1 MNFLDRVLS
10 FNIVIAHIPGKANYA
25 ADFLSRVQTEKS
37 ASLTLKH
44 VNQIPVKEIQV
55 ESEAKSPDVMITNI
69 NALSEDLPS
78 ETDNTDMISKLEA
91 LGLYETYLERKQR
104 NQNDINE
111 LWKLSREEVNQ
122 VQLPSSEDVLSDLLQ
137 KQDSLDLKREQSRDE
152 DISQVI
158 EWKNSGTKRFEVCL
172 NSIEEICKT
181 IRQIE
186 TRKHCFV

>member
-1 MNFLDRVLS
+1 MDSIWNFLDRVLS

-55 ESEAKSPDVMITNI
+55 EGEAKSPDVMITNI
-69 NALSEDLPS
+69 NVLSEDLPS
-78 ETDNTDMISKLEA
+78 ETDNSDMISKLEA

-122 VQLPSSEDVLSDLLQ
+122 VKLPSSEDVLSDLLQ

-158 EWKNSGTKRFEVCL
+158 E
-172 NSIEEICKT
+172 
-181 IRQIE
+181 
-186 TRKHCFV
+186 